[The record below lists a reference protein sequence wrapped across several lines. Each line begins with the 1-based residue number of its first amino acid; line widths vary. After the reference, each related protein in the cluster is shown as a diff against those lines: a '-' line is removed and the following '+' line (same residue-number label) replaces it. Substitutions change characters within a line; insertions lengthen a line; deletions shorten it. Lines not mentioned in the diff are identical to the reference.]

1 MAIKYSEKVI
11 EHFMKPQNVGEI
23 PDADAIATEGSPAC
37 GDMIT
42 YTLKINPETRVVED
56 IKFRSYGCASNI
68 ATASMATLIAKGKT
82 TDEIKAMKHRN
93 LTESLDGLPALKM
106 HCSVLA
112 IEALKSA
119 VHKWEV
125 DHGYAVD
132 KIVKLDKNEVWK
144 ALADVLNPRTGQ
156 SLIEAKL
163 VNKIEI
169 EQDEGSVFIEML
181 LCDMDE
187 LYAEAIEEET
197 QEHIGLIPGARKVM
211 VQFKR
216 CHHSGMIESE
226 HLIT

>member
-11 EHFMKPQNVGEI
+11 EHFIKPQNVGEI

-42 YTLKINPETRVVED
+42 YTLKIDPETRVVED
-56 IKFRSYGCASNI
+56 IKFLSFGCASNI
-68 ATASMATLIAKGKT
+68 ATASMTTLLAKGKT
-82 TDEIKAMKHRN
+82 TDEIKAMKHRE
-93 LTESLDGLPALKM
+93 LTKSLDGLPAIKM

-125 DHGYAVD
+125 DHGLAVD
-132 KIVKLDKNEVWK
+132 EIVKLDSKEVWK
-144 ALADVLNPRTGQ
+144 ALADVLNPRTGL
-156 SLIEAKL
+156 SLIESKL

-169 EQDEGSVFIEML
+169 ERDEGGVFIELL
-181 LCDMDE
+181 LCEMDE

-197 QEHIGLIPGARKVM
+197 QEHVRAIPGAKKVL

-216 CHHSGMIESE
+216 CHHSGMVGSE
-226 HLIT
+226 

>member
-11 EHFMKPQNVGEI
+11 EHFIKPQNVGEI
-23 PDADAIATEGSPAC
+23 PDADAFATEGSPAC

-56 IKFRSYGCASNI
+56 IKFRSFGCASNI

-82 TDEIKAMKHRN
+82 TDEIKAMKHRD
-93 LTESLDGLPALKM
+93 LTKSLDGLPAIKM

-119 VHKWEV
+119 IHKWEV

-132 KIVKLDKNEVWK
+132 EIIELDRKEVWK
-144 ALADVLNPRTGQ
+144 ALADVLNPRTGL

-169 EQDEGSVFIEML
+169 EQDEGRVFIELL
-181 LCDMDE
+181 LCEMDE
-187 LYAEAIEEET
+187 LYAEAMEDEI
-197 QEHIGLIPGARKVM
+197 QEHVRAIPGAQKVL

-216 CHHSGMIESE
+216 CHHSGMHGSE
-226 HLIT
+226 